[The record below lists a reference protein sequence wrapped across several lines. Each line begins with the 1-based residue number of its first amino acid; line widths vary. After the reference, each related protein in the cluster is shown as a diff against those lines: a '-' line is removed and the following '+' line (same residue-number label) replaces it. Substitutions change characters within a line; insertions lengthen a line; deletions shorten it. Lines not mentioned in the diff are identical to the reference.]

1 MTQRKR
7 PQNDLMYPWYVLSV
21 TSLGAFLV
29 LINIGTLNVALPEL
43 SRYFHADATTSSWI
57 LLSYMLVNTILI
69 LVFGQISDIFGKR
82 RMYLIGLA
90 VFTVTSLLLG
100 YSPNVEVLILLRI
113 VQAAGGALVVTNT
126 TPLITDA
133 FPKTQLGTGLG
144 LNILSASIAQ
154 VLGPVVGGLVTTAWG
169 WRWVFWFNVPFGIM
183 ALIWG
188 LRILREKPL
197 TGPRTKVDRYGGI
210 LVFIALA
217 GLIIALSKGGEL
229 GWGDKQVIGG
239 FAVFAIITPIFLWHE
254 HRSAS
259 PLLDISLFKNW
270 MFGMANIAT
279 FFHSF
284 ARTAVALLFALY
296 YQFAFHYDALEAG
309 LRILPITIGM
319 LIISPIAGMLTKRIA
334 LRVLSSLGILLSIAG
349 LLLLLFVLGGNFPY
363 GATACGMLFIGIGTG
378 LFLTPNTMEIMSS
391 VPENSRG
398 VANGLRSMLYNLGQV
413 LSTALSLTI
422 VSAALPAHMKNVL
435 YSGKNAVISN
445 VDFAFIIH
453 GYRWVIIALLWTS
466 LLALAASWLRPHP
479 RNRAYEGSSVAS

>member
-7 PQNDLMYPWYVLSV
+7 PQNDRMYPWYVLSV

-29 LINIGTLNVALPEL
+29 LVNIGTLNVALPEI
-43 SRYFHADATTSSWI
+43 SRYFHADAASSSWI

-69 LVFGQISDIFGKR
+69 LVFGQISDIFGRK

-100 YSPNVEVLILLRI
+100 YSPNAEILILLRVI
-113 VQAAGGALVVTNT
+113 QAAGGALVVTNT

-133 FPKTQLGTGLG
+133 FPKSKLGTGLG

-188 LRILREKPL
+188 LRILREKPR
-197 TGPRTKVDRYGGI
+197 TGPLPKVDRYGGI

-229 GWGDKQVIGG
+229 GWGDKQVMGG
-239 FAVFAIITPIFLWHE
+239 FAVFAIITPIFLWYE

-259 PLLDISLFKNW
+259 PLLELSLFRNW
-270 MFGMANIAT
+270 TFSMANIAT

-296 YQFAFHYDALEAG
+296 FQFAFHHDALEAG

-349 LLLLLFVLGGNFPY
+349 LLLLLSVLGGDFPY
-363 GATACGMLFIGIGTG
+363 GVTACGMLFIGIGTG

-413 LSTALSLTI
+413 LSTALSLTM
-422 VSAALPAHMKNVL
+422 VSAALPTHMKNVL

-453 GYRWVIIALLWTS
+453 GYRWVIIALIGTS
-466 LLALAASWLRPHP
+466 LLALAASWFRPHP
-479 RNRAYEGSSVAS
+479 KNSAYEGSSVAS